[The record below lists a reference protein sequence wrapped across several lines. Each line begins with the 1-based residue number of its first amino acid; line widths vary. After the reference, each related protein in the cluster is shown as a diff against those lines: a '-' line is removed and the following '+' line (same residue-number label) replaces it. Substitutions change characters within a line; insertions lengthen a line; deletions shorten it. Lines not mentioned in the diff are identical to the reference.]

1 MLTPDKIIAYAKADR
16 ETCRVISAAGIT
28 VDPKPS
34 SPPNRPGYRWVPK
47 QLTAGGSIAWTE
59 SDYDS
64 AMPGTKESPIPYAAD
79 LTVYPNYYYVLD
91 GVRKVWT
98 GFDAADSPAWDDIRF
113 AEM

>member
-1 MLTPDKIIAYAKADR
+1 MLTPDKIIACAKADR
-16 ETCRVISAAGIT
+16 ETCRIVSAAGIT
-28 VDPKPS
+28 IDPEPS
-34 SPPNRPGYRWVPK
+34 APPSRPGYRWVPK

-59 SDYDS
+59 SEYDS
-64 AMPGTKESPIPYAAD
+64 AMPGTRESPIPYAAD